1 MTCISVSYKS
11 FSLTLQ
17 IFHKYHCKLV
27 YVHVYWMS
35 VNWKLNPCHTGI
47 KVITS
52 LLVNK
57 SSDFGQL
64 RNGVYLVPVSVFQ
77 KRQAVLKDST
87 YDRIWRHHALMRQRG
102 EEEWRKKMANKNQ
115 NHPNDVIK
123 LKKTEEKYFHLI
135 EQDNLKVEHA
145 TFRLLTYH
153 GLSNEFDFNT
163 KSWLS
168 L

>member
-1 MTCISVSYKS
+1 M
-11 FSLTLQ
+11 
-17 IFHKYHCKLV
+17 
-27 YVHVYWMS
+27 
-35 VNWKLNPCHTGI
+35 GI

-64 RNGVYLVPVSVFQ
+64 RNGVYVPVSVLQ

-102 EEEWRKKMANKNQ
+102 EEEWRRKMAKKNQ
-115 NHPNDVIK
+115 HHPNDVIK
-123 LKKTEEKYFHLI
+123 FKKTKTSLLFHLI
-135 EQDNLKVEHA
+135 EQGNLKVVHG
-145 TFRLLTYH
+145 TFRLLTNH
-153 GLSNEFDFNT
+153 GHSNEFDFDA

>member
-1 MTCISVSYKS
+1 MD
-11 FSLTLQ
+11 
-17 IFHKYHCKLV
+17 
-27 YVHVYWMS
+27 
-35 VNWKLNPCHTGI
+35 I

-64 RNGVYLVPVSVFQ
+64 RNGAYLSVSVFQ

-102 EEEWRKKMANKNQ
+102 EEEWRRKMAKK

-123 LKKTEEKYFHLI
+123 LKKTKRSIL
-135 EQDNLKVEHA
+135 
-145 TFRLLTYH
+145 FR
-153 GLSNEFDFNT
+153 
-163 KSWLS
+163 
-168 L
+168 